1 MLKFAQIY
9 QIVNSKRER
18 YIGST
23 TRVYLCHRMAEHKY
37 TYSQINNGNKRI
49 NGCSSSKVLYDDS
62 ARIESIQK
70 FPCETKQELYE
81 GEQFYLDSMKDIVN
95 VKRAIR

>member
-1 MLKFAQIY
+1 MLKYAQIY
-9 QIVNSKRER
+9 QIVNFKGER

-23 TRVYLCHRMAEHKY
+23 TRIYLCQPPAEHR
-37 TYSQINNGNKRI
+37 YSHQQKNKGNRKI
-49 NGCSSSKVLYDDS
+49 NGSSSSKVLYDDS
-62 ARIESIQK
+62 ARMELIQN

-81 GEQFYLDSMKDIVN
+81 REQFYLDSMKDIVN

>member
-1 MLKFAQIY
+1 MLKYAKIY
-9 QIVNSKRER
+9 QIVNNKGER

-23 TRVYLCHRMAEHKY
+23 TRIYLCQRMAEHQ
-37 TYSQINNGNKRI
+37 YSHSQVNKGNKKI

-62 ARIESIQK
+62 ARIELIQK
-70 FPCETKQELYE
+70 FPCANKQELYE
-81 GEQFYLDSMKDIVN
+81 REQFYLDSMKDIVN

>member
-1 MLKFAQIY
+1 MLKYAKIY
-9 QIVNSKRER
+9 QIVNNKGER

-23 TRVYLCHRMAEHKY
+23 TRIYLCQRMAEHQY
-37 TYSQINNGNKRI
+37 SYSQVNKGNKKI

-62 ARIESIQK
+62 ARIELIQK
-70 FPCETKQELYE
+70 FPCANKQELYE
-81 GEQFYLDSMKDIVN
+81 REQFYLDSMKDIVN

>member
-1 MLKFAQIY
+1 MLKYAKIY
-9 QIVNSKRER
+9 QIVNSKGER

-23 TRVYLCHRMAEHKY
+23 TRIYLCQRMAEHRY
-37 TYSQINNGNKRI
+37 AHAQINKGNKRI

-62 ARIESIQK
+62 ARIELIQE
-70 FPCETKQELYE
+70 FPCANKQDLYE
-81 GEQFYLDSMKDIVN
+81 REQFYLDSMKDIVN

>member
-1 MLKFAQIY
+1 MLKYAQIY
-9 QIVNSKRER
+9 QIINSKGER

-23 TRVYLCHRMAEHKY
+23 SRVYLCQRMAEHRY
-37 TYSQINNGNKRI
+37 AHSQLKKGNRKI

-62 ARIESIQK
+62 ARIELIQN
-70 FPCETKQELYE
+70 FPCANKQDLYE
-81 GEQFYLDSMKDIVN
+81 REQFYLDSMKDIVN

>member
-1 MLKFAQIY
+1 MLKYAQIY
-9 QIVNSKRER
+9 QIINSKGER

-23 TRVYLCHRMAEHKY
+23 SRVYLCQRMAEHKY
-37 TYSQINNGNKRI
+37 AYAQVNKGNKRN

-62 ARIESIQK
+62 ARIELIQK
-70 FPCETKQELYE
+70 FPCANKQELYE
-81 GEQFYLDSMKDIVN
+81 REQFYLDIMKDIVN